1 MLVTDDLPTLREWR
15 RDADRPVGLV
25 PTMGALHAGHLSLVA
40 AARSRCAT
48 VVASVFVNPLQFGPD
63 EDLDS
68 YPRDLPG
75 DLDKLRAAGV
85 DAVFA
90 PQVEQFVGD
99 LVTTV
104 TVDDV
109 TRGFEGASRPGHFA
123 GVTTIV
129 TKLFNAVGPDVACFG
144 EKDYQ
149 QLVTIRRM
157 VADLDVPVEIVGL
170 PIVREDDG
178 LALSSRNVRLSAD
191 ERVRALRLS
200 AALRAA
206 DETWGGDADR
216 ARSAMWRTL
225 RDGDGI
231 DVDYANVV
239 DEATLAPLSGD
250 GHTAGRALVAARVG
264 ATRLIDNLLLAL
276 RKERE
281 LRPSAEAGRATR
293 NGPGKGSSA
302 RERELRPSAE
312 AGRATRNGPGKGSS
326 RRDSGGGG
334 ETSDDVR
341 SPGQET
347 G

>member
-1 MLVTDDLPTLREWR
+1 MLVTDDFRTLRAWR
-15 RDADRPVGLV
+15 RDADGPVALV

-40 AARSRCAT
+40 AARSRCPT

-109 TRGFEGASRPGHFA
+109 TRRFEGTSRPGHFA
-123 GVTTIV
+123 GVATIV
-129 TKLFNAVGPDVACFG
+129 TKLFNVVGPDVACFG

-149 QLVTIRRM
+149 QLITIGRM

-170 PIVREDDG
+170 PIVRDDDG

-191 ERVRALRLS
+191 ERVTALRLS
-200 AALRAA
+200 TALRVA
-206 DETWGGDADR
+206 DATWGGDADR
-216 ARSAMWRTL
+216 ARDAMWRTL

-231 DVDYANVV
+231 DVDYADVV
-239 DEATLAPLSGD
+239 DETTLVPLTGA
-250 GHTAGRALVAARVG
+250 GHTSGRALVAARVG
-264 ATRLIDNLLLAL
+264 TTRLIDNLLLAL
-276 RKERE
+276 RQERR
-281 LRPSAEAGRATR
+281 LDPPADADRASR
-293 NGPGKGSSA
+293 NGPGGSG
-302 RERELRPSAE
+302 ERRVDRPADADRASRYGPGNLRPVDEGLE
-312 AGRATRNGPGKGSS
+312 AH
-326 RRDSGGGG
+326 
-334 ETSDDVR
+334 
-341 SPGQET
+341 
-347 G
+347 